1 MATVIETRPG
11 MFVVR
16 DSDGFRL
23 FISNNR
29 PDAQAFRD
37 AYDATGDIL
46 ESKRAVVRSWGKP
59 RPW

>member
-23 FISNNR
+23 FITDNR

-37 AYDATGDIL
+37 AYDATGDIRD
-46 ESKRAVVRSWGKP
+46 SKRAVVRSWGLK
-59 RPW
+59 R